1 MRKEYKI
8 SGFADEIADDLT
20 TQIESLR
27 KLDIHYVEMRGVDG
41 NNLIYHTDEKIKE
54 IRARLDDAGIS
65 LSAMGTPLG
74 KIGIEEPFEKHFEE
88 FKRAIEV
95 AHMMG
100 TRNLRM
106 FSFYMPAQNADRH
119 DYRERVFER
128 IGAFADE
135 AASGDVIFLHENEK
149 DIYGEKAPE
158 CLDLM
163 KNFAS
168 EHFKAIFDFANFV
181 QAGQDTLEAYAMLKD
196 YIAYIHV
203 KDARWGSGTV
213 VPSGYGDGH
222 VEEILKDLFDSGF
235 DGYLS
240 IEPHLFGFRGF
251 SGLERS
257 NVTPINET
265 GDVVSGFEGFRI
277 AHESLLKILDTIA

>member
-1 MRKEYKI
+1 MNREFKI

-20 TQIESLR
+20 TQIESLS
-27 KLDIHYVEMRGVDG
+27 KLGVRYVEMRGVDG
-41 NNLIYHTDEKIKE
+41 DNLIYHSDDKIRE
-54 IRARLDDAGIS
+54 IKSRLDDAGIS

-74 KIGIEEPFEKHFEE
+74 KIGIEDSFEQHFEQY
-88 FKRAIEV
+88 KRAIEV

-106 FSFYMPAQNADRH
+106 FSFYMPLSSSDRR
-119 DYRERVFER
+119 DYREQVFER
-128 IGAFADE
+128 IGAFVDE
-135 AASGDVIFLHENEK
+135 AAAGDVVFLHENEK

-163 KNFAS
+163 KNFAGD
-168 EHFKAIFDFANFV
+168 HFKAIFDFANFV
-181 QAGQDTLEAYAMLKD
+181 QAGQDTLEAYEMLKD

-222 VEEILKDLFDSGF
+222 VEEILKDLFEHGF

-240 IEPHLFGFRGF
+240 IEPHLFEFKGFA
-251 SGLERS
+251 GLERG
-257 NVTPINET
+257 NTTPLNET
-265 GDVVSGFEGFRI
+265 GEVVSGFEGFRI
-277 AHESLLKILDTIA
+277 AHEALVEILDNI